1 MAMKMNLILF
11 FTINMVILMVLVY
24 MDQVKSKL
32 VKKNLLVHQAEELID
47 GINLQ
52 MRQRIIGL
60 SKARL

>member
-11 FTINMVILMVLVY
+11 FTINMAILMVLVY
-24 MDQVKSKL
+24 MDQAKSKL

-47 GINLQ
+47 GINPQ
-52 MRQRIIGL
+52 MHQRIIGL